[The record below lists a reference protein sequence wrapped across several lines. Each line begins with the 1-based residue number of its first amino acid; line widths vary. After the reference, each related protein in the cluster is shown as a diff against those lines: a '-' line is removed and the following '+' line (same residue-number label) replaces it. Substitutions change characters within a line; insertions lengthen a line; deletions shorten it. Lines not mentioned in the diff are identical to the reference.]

1 MIKHDFW
8 FSLDLD
14 LVYLFS
20 SLDSNSSFFD
30 IIARNDSSDRA
41 SGLYLAAV

>member
-30 IIARNDSSDRA
+30 IIARNVSILSRCNFDLVSN
-41 SGLYLAAV
+41 